1 LRLSCGQKVFLGKLL
16 CDDSRFGYEEIRMQ
30 VYLLSVK
37 ELVYSP
43 DDNPMNAVL
52 AVRLRQRAIKML
64 DEHRREKVN
73 NLKTEVAQ
81 SQAIGAG
88 LLLQLA
94 VQNERPDNDE
104 VMELSVSE
112 ILEKLHEP
120 IQIDYVYDI
129 YGKPD
134 FADASWHFNL
144 SHSGEYV
151 CLVTDNNPVG
161 VDIQQMRPLKNYHL
175 AERFFSEKE
184 LAKMESCINEGEKV
198 ECFYDIWVKK
208 ESYAKLTG
216 EGIGKT
222 VGLDTEYA
230 GLPVCWRVLDEP
242 EGYRVAICKAITE
255 AG

>member
-1 LRLSCGQKVFLGKLL
+1 
-16 CDDSRFGYEEIRMQ
+16 M
-30 VYLLSVK
+30 LSVK

-88 LLLQLA
+88 LLLQLV
-94 VQNERPDNDE
+94 VQNEGDTDE
-104 VMELSVSE
+104 KMFELSVSE
-112 ILEKLHEP
+112 VLEKLHEP

-129 YGKPD
+129 HGKPD

-184 LAKMESCINEGEKV
+184 LAKMESCTNEGEKV
-198 ECFYDIWVKK
+198 DCFYDIWVKK

-222 VGLDTEYA
+222 VGLDTEDTNLQVIWH
-230 GLPVCWRVLDEP
+230 GFVCP
-242 EGYRVAICKAITE
+242 EGYRMAVCAAKNAEC
-255 AG
+255 